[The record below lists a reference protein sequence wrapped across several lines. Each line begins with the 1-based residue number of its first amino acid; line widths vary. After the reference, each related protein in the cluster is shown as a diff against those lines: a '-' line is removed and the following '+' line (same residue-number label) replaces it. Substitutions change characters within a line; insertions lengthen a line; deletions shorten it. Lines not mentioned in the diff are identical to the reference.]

1 MVCGS
6 VSVHWQKAVERG
18 AKAVREPWEETD
30 DSGTA
35 IMASV
40 QTYGDTTHTFV
51 ERTTYKGV
59 FLPGYREPLFRDPL
73 LEEL

>member
-1 MVCGS
+1 MGDHLVTHGDGVKDIAFS
-6 VSVHWQKAVERG
+6 VEDCKALFAKAVERG

-40 QTYGDTTHTFV
+40 QTVSG
-51 ERTTYKGV
+51 
-59 FLPGYREPLFRDPL
+59 
-73 LEEL
+73 